1 MTKFENHLAVTMP
14 GSKSITHRA
23 LIAGGLAEGTTILR
37 NDLISEDTLHT
48 ARALENIGVRMKRRD
63 DHLVVEGID
72 QKKCDQPWEMAVY
85 LGNSGT
91 SFRLMLPVLAL
102 AGGRFLVTGT
112 PRMRDRPVGPL
123 VDALRQL
130 GVRIACTGRDGFPPV
145 RILSGGIRGGA
156 INLPGDAS
164 SQFLSA
170 LLLSGPYAEK
180 GVDITV
186 KGDLV
191 SKPYVDVTIDV
202 MNSFGVSVER
212 TGFARFSVS
221 GGQTYRSM
229 DYTVSGDASSASY
242 FWAGAAITGKTV
254 TTKNINPQGRQGD
267 VRLLEVFEQMGCAI
281 QRDTDRVT
289 VSGGKLSAVDVDMG
303 AMPDMVPTLAAVAL
317 FAQGKTT
324 ISNVA
329 HLRFKES
336 DRLSAVAREWRKLGG
351 RVEEFEDSLVI
362 HGEEPLHGT
371 DVDTYDDHRLAMS
384 LAVIGLRIPGVRI
397 QNPACV
403 NKSFPQFWDLW
414 ENL

>member
-1 MTKFENHLAVTMP
+1 
-14 GSKSITHRA
+14 
-23 LIAGGLAEGTTILR
+23 
-37 NDLISEDTLHT
+37 
-48 ARALENIGVRMKRRD
+48 
-63 DHLVVEGID
+63 
-72 QKKCDQPWEMAVY
+72 
-85 LGNSGT
+85 
-91 SFRLMLPVLAL
+91 
-102 AGGRFLVTGT
+102 
-112 PRMRDRPVGPL
+112 
-123 VDALRQL
+123 
-130 GVRIACTGRDGFPPV
+130 
-145 RILSGGIRGGA
+145 
-156 INLPGDAS
+156 
-164 SQFLSA
+164 
-170 LLLSGPYAEK
+170 
-180 GVDITV
+180 
-186 KGDLV
+186 
-191 SKPYVDVTIDV
+191 
-202 MNSFGVSVER
+202 
-212 TGFARFSVS
+212 
-221 GGQTYRSM
+221 M